1 MAAVPVSAAKMAA
14 VHTAGGSGTPP
25 LPADATSADSPVVDT
40 IVPHQVSPA
49 SVSSERNLSKHFTWT
64 LGKGI
69 LAKTLK
75 WESFETMHSAPD
87 TMAQSTKN
95 KVMPHPIVS
104 ASARN

>member
-14 VHTAGGSGTPP
+14 VHTAGGGGTPP
-25 LPADATSADSPVVDT
+25 LPAEATSAVSPVVDM

-49 SVSSERNLSKHFTWT
+49 STSSERNLSKHFTWT

-87 TMAQSTKN
+87 KWHNPRKTKSC
-95 KVMPHPIVS
+95 HT
-104 ASARN
+104 R